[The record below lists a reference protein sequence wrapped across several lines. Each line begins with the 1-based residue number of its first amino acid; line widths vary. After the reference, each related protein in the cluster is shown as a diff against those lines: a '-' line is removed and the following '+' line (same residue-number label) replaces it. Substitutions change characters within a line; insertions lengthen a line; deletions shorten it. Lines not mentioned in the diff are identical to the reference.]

1 MNLQNVASQDV
12 NAYIQFEINSND
24 IFVLVSFM
32 LLKINYL
39 SKLYQLVIPTVI
51 GRKKTQDGLEL

>member
-24 IFVLVSFM
+24 IFVLVSCM